1 MCSKKKTDKGL
12 KQGGENLPVYSLEV
26 NDVAGNRLRV
36 EKEPLRR
43 PVPEKIEVKPSE
55 EKRKVWVEDF

>member
-1 MCSKKKTDKGL
+1 M
-12 KQGGENLPVYSLEV
+12 KQDGENRLVYSLEV

-43 PVPEKIEVKPSE
+43 QAPEKIEARPSKARE
-55 EKRKVWVEDF
+55 KVWVEDF